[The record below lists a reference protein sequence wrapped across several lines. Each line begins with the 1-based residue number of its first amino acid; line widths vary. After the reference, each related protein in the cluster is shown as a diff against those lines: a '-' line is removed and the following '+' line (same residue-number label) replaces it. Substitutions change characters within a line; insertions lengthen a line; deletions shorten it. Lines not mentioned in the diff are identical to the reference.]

1 VAVINYSSGTLMQ
14 MGEKDLGVEVNC
26 LDLGALPQGRSK
38 TLFLAAG
45 CFDNSVRVLS
55 LETSTAAAAGG
66 GVGGGGAAGG
76 GAGVLAQLASI
87 QTPARPESLAF
98 AEMVS
103 DATAAVPGSG
113 SGGGG
118 GAAAASNQPSVA
130 LALYL
135 NVGLSSG
142 VLQRVTVDGTSG
154 SLSDT
159 RTRFLGSRS
168 VRLFRTVVQG
178 LPAVLALSSRSWLA
192 YVMQVGL
199 TVAWFGWV
207 G

>member
-1 VAVINYSSGTLMQ
+1 MQ

-26 LDLGALPQGRSK
+26 LDVGALPEGRSK

-55 LETSTAAAAGG
+55 LETSTAAAAAGG

-113 SGGGG
+113 SGGGGG

-192 YVMQVGL
+192 YVMQVDL